1 MGYAI
6 QNITALPF
14 GNIIGGP
21 MKAAIEAQALAAKS
35 TIDFILT
42 VGFQPKSQVVEKTTG
57 NEVEPISTTDPFFPA
72 HGGMADVGDVRNVVF
87 EYVVKDAEGNESKA
101 TIRVPILTIVPIPFI
116 RIDEMDIDFMAKITE
131 QTSETRKGDEE
142 TNFKTD
148 SNVKAGARSWWG
160 SVSVGFNV
168 SYSNRHSSSTEASSR
183 YQTEMTMNVHVRAVQ
198 DELPAGLSRVL
209 TMLESIIKEDRR
221 ELTKEEKAELV
232 ETGTY

>member
-35 TIDFILT
+35 TIDFILA
-42 VGFQPKSQVVEKTTG
+42 VGFQPKSKVVDETTG
-57 NEVEPISTTDPFFPA
+57 AVEPVSTTDPFFPA

-87 EYVVKDAEGNESKA
+87 EYVVKDAEGNETKA

-131 QTSETRKGDEE
+131 QTSETRKGDES
-142 TNFKTD
+142 TNFKTGT
-148 SNVKAGARSWWG
+148 NVRAGARRWWG
-160 SVSVGFNV
+160 SVSVGFNA

-221 ELTKEEKAELV
+221 ALTADEKKELV
-232 ETGTY
+232 ATGTY